1 MGDTKT
7 IVETPE
13 DFLEEA
19 IATMT
24 VSALIS
30 YENAIAQGRRE
41 GRLEGAE
48 AMQKAVTKHLR
59 RMNEQCECDAA
70 FRIKG
75 CHVDD
80 CVWQYADHTAMI
92 VEEHIDPTAVV
103 AGMEASEP

>member
-48 AMQKAVTKHLR
+48 AMHKHMQRAGNLASLGWLLE
-59 RMNEQCECDAA
+59 NCNS
-70 FRIKG
+70 
-75 CHVDD
+75 HL
-80 CVWQYADHTAMI
+80 
-92 VEEHIDPTAVV
+92 AVV